1 MATETCTE
9 THTSPT
15 ATGDVVVPCR
25 KRADHVAAGDDEHE
39 GRVGV
44 FPVRWRDDPA
54 TA

>member
-1 MATETCTE
+1 MATETCTA

-25 KRADHVAAGDDEHE
+25 KPAGHDGQHE

-44 FPVRWRDDPA
+44 FPVRW
-54 TA
+54 TS